1 VNQGYLSARNEQ
13 RPAVI
18 TSVPKD
24 TATVPPNAGCGHPQR
39 LDEYERVGDDL
50 PMLLIDLEPGDPR
63 LEAEVL
69 AVLRELRP
77 HLTAESFASLY
88 EEGYGQGLRYLA
100 AFEGDRCV
108 GAAGWRVMVTTDT
121 LRKLYV
127 DDLVTKASHRSRGVG
142 QALLAHLGERASEG
156 GCQVLDL
163 DSGVQR
169 ADAHR
174 FYMREGFVITSF
186 HFVRRIE

>member
-1 VNQGYLSARNEQ
+1 MPPSETRTERRSKVS
-13 RPAVI
+13 
-18 TSVPKD
+18 
-24 TATVPPNAGCGHPQR
+24 PNAGCGHPQR

-77 HLTAESFASLY
+77 HLTAESFASVY

-169 ADAHR
+169 ADAYR